1 MPTIPSEEAFGW
13 IPAGCLADCWSGGA
27 KPDRLIALRGRKVA
41 IGLTERSEKA
51 ARSEFRE
58 KLVEAF
64 LQAYPDI
71 PEDEAKHSARN
82 LAQVISGVVDIGDR
96 TAADEITHMDAANA
110 FVYWCVANTELET
123 FFKGTNNGSDG
134 ARGSVANGQ
143 LMHDWEEM
151 EELLDGF
158 VARAADML
166 IGMQVLS
173 ENLDLYRA
181 FIRGSAVIGAYH
193 REKNRAEIRY

>member
-1 MPTIPSEEAFGW
+1 MTEE
-13 IPAGCLADCWSGGA
+13 
-27 KPDRLIALRGRKVA
+27 
-41 IGLTERSEKA
+41 SEKA
-51 ARSEFRE
+51 ARNEFRE

-82 LAQVISGVVDIGDR
+82 MAQVISGVVDIGDR
-96 TAADEITHMDAANA
+96 TAADVVSHMDAANA

-123 FFKGTNNGSDG
+123 FFKGTNNGSSG
-134 ARGSVANGQ
+134 GNGSAADDR
-143 LMHDWEEM
+143 LMHDREEM

-166 IGMQVLS
+166 IGLRVLS
-173 ENLDLYRA
+173 ENPDLYQA